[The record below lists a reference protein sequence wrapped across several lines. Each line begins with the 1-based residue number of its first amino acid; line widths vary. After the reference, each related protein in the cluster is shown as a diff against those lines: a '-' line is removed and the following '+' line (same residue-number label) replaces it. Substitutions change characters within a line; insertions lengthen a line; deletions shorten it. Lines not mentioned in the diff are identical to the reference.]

1 MSERY
6 KAWLERACWICL
18 AVARGAIPAES
29 AAAEEVAP
37 FVAAEAWVMRGAFS
51 SLLLSALLVG
61 QGNVLLLTSTGYTSP
76 SWYEFMWP
84 SGRRPLGKSERRTN
98 SGRVRSSSRERV
110 KREPLSILL
119 AVSLISEIWINAPK
133 I

>member
-37 FVAAEAWVMRGAFS
+37 FVAAEAWVMRGALFS

-61 QGNVLLLTSTGYTSP
+61 QGKLLLLTSTGYTSP
-76 SWYEFMWP
+76 S
-84 SGRRPLGKSERRTN
+84 
-98 SGRVRSSSRERV
+98 
-110 KREPLSILL
+110 
-119 AVSLISEIWINAPK
+119 
-133 I
+133 